1 MNRIDRPGH
10 GEYAAHHQVYVLAAK
25 GLDLASALRH
35 AAEEE
40 DKVFRAVPEDRWE
53 YRYAP
58 GKWTVKEVFQH
69 IIDVERV
76 FVYLALAIARNDRN
90 DLPDLDEDAYQ
101 AEARTGKRD
110 IADVM
115 RELRAVREATIEL
128 FEGLDETAVGR
139 IGTVQGKRTT
149 APALGWI
156 IAGHAEHH
164 LRIVRER
171 YLS

>member
-1 MNRIDRPGH
+1 MKKIERPTT
-10 GEYAAHHQVYVLAAK
+10 GEYAAHHEVYVLAAK
-25 GLDLASALRH
+25 GEDLGSALRH

-40 DKVFRAVPEDRWE
+40 DKVFAAVPKDRWE

-58 GKWTVKEVFQH
+58 GKWTIKEVFQH

-76 FVYLALAIARNDRN
+76 FVYLALAIARNDAN
-90 DLPDLDEDAYQ
+90 DLPNLDEDAYQ
-101 AEARTGKRD
+101 AEARTDKRN
-110 IADVM
+110 ITDVM
-115 RELRAVREATIEL
+115 RELRAVRQATIEL
-128 FEGLDETAVGR
+128 FEGLDDTALDRV
-139 IGTVQGKRTT
+139 GTVRGKHTT

>member
-1 MNRIDRPGH
+1 MNRIDRPRP

-25 GLDLASALRH
+25 GQDLASALLH

-115 RELRAVREATIEL
+115 RELRAVREATIAL
-128 FEGLDETAVGR
+128 FEGLDETALGR